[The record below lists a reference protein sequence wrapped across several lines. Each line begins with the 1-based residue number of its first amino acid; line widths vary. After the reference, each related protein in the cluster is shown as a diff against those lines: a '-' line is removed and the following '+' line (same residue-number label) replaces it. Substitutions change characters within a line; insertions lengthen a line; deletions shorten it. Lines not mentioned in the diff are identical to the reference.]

1 VLIWVSAA
9 GDESD
14 ERSDVGADGK
24 VDICDFLCSVRTN
37 GKVMVMS
44 VLHISIQPN

>member
-14 ERSDVGADGK
+14 ESSDVGGNGK
-24 VDICDFLCSVRTN
+24 VDICPLCSVRTN

-44 VLHISIQPN
+44 VLDISMQPN